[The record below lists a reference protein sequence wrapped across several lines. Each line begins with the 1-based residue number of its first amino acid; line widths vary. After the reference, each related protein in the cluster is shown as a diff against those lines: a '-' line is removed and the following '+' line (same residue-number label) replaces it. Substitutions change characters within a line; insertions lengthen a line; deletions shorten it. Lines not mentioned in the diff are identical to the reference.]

1 MKRLVFLLL
10 AAMFAASGIASA
22 QQHIDAPRAD
32 GAKTPLLVFD
42 AQHAHG
48 CPPLVLLSHGAGG
61 SEEHGL
67 RYLAEALSR
76 DGWRAISIGHRESG
90 LAPLRDDM
98 RAAGVKQGL
107 RDLVGDADA
116 YKARFMDIDAALAWS
131 QSQCH
136 APFRVLA
143 GHSMGAITVMLEA
156 GAHNKLGLEHAG
168 GFDAYV
174 ALSPEGPG
182 IVFPENAW
190 SPIRAPMLLIT
201 GTRDAGLDGDYSW
214 RTRAFDGLG
223 PGCRWLA
230 VIDGASHMNLGGMD
244 ARGGATKRATT
255 LVVSYLDGVR
265 EKRCPKLV
273 AEAGVTLRSK

>member
-1 MKRLVFLLL
+1 MKRIVRLLVSLTLMAPATVL
-10 AAMFAASGIASA
+10 A
-22 QQHIDAPRAD
+22 QQHLEVPRAD

-76 DGWRAISIGHRESG
+76 DGWRAIAIGHRESG
-90 LAPLRDDM
+90 LEPLKDDM

-107 RDLVGDADA
+107 RDLVGDAAA
-116 YKARFMDIDAALAWS
+116 YRARFLDIDAALAWS
-131 QSQCH
+131 QAQCH

-190 SPIRAPMLLIT
+190 ASIRAPMLLIT
-201 GTRDAGLDGDYSW
+201 GTRDAGLDGDYTW
-214 RTRAFDGLG
+214 RARAFDGLG

-230 VIDGASHMNLGGMD
+230 IIDGATHMNLGGME
-244 ARGGATKRATT
+244 ARSGATKKAAT

-273 AEAGVTLRSK
+273 AETGVTLRSK